1 MDAAL
6 FSAHDV
12 NTPRAAVEGE
22 KVLPDGSTL
31 IWGLSRR
38 EFGAMTFYGRPEW
51 DITHNRMQFLRIWNL
66 KIDDVVAPCLDHT
79 ANVAVVTAKDKRKGA
94 RELSSALPRTDGLLT
109 RDPNLVLMTTH
120 ADCLPVWLVAPESGW
135 IGMLH
140 AGWRGIAAGIL
151 RTAVGKIP
159 ETDRA
164 GLTLAIGPGICAK
177 HYQVSQE
184 VAEVFLKD
192 PVMASAVQE
201 KNGKTHLDLLEAASL
216 QGEAAGAAVD
226 TSMFICT
233 YESEY
238 LASWRRDGESF
249 TPMAAF
255 ITRMG

>member
-22 KVLPDGSTL
+22 KLLPDGSTL
-31 IWGLSRR
+31 IWGLSRK

-51 DITHNRMQFLRIWNL
+51 DIAHNRMQFLRIWDL
-66 KIDDVVAPCLDHT
+66 RIDDLIAPYLDHT
-79 ANVAVVTAKDKRKGA
+79 ATVAVVTAADKRKGA
-94 RELSSALPRTDGLLT
+94 RELSSALARTDGLLT
-109 RDPNLVLMTTH
+109 KDPNVVLMTTH
-120 ADCLPVWLVAPESGW
+120 ADCLPVWIAAPESGW

-151 RTAVGKIP
+151 REAVQKIP
-159 ETDRA
+159 EQDRS
-164 GLTLAIGPGICAK
+164 GLTLAIGPGICAS
-177 HYQVSQE
+177 HYEVGTK
-184 VAEVFLKD
+184 VAEAFRED
-192 PVMASAVQE
+192 SVMAQAVTE
-201 KNGKTHLDLLEAASL
+201 IDGKDHLDLVEAARL
-216 QGEAAGAAVD
+216 QGEAAGALVD
-226 TSMFICT
+226 TSMFTCT

-255 ITRMG
+255 ITRMA